1 MKLGAQFFTLRER
14 NKTPEGLY
22 NSFKEVK
29 KIGYQVVQMSAI
41 CQIEPERLKSFSD
54 EFELPITCTHSAF
67 DRIVNDTDALIK
79 EHITYGCP
87 VIGIGSMPNEYRGS
101 IEGARAFMDAV
112 RTPIKKMEDAGL
124 RFAYH
129 NHEFEFVD
137 LGGVCSYDLLMEE
150 LPTLN
155 FILDTYWFKYA
166 DRSYLDYIKLMGN
179 ERLTN
184 VHFKDMKTEPQGE
197 ICPCGVG
204 TINFAP
210 VVKLCDDL
218 KIPYALVE
226 QDNAPK
232 LGDEFEQLAT
242 SFNNLKHL
250 F

>member
-1 MKLGAQFFTLRER
+1 MKLGAQFYTLRER

-22 NSFKEVK
+22 NSFKRVK
-29 KIGYQVVQMSAI
+29 EIGYQVVQMSAI
-41 CQIEPERLKSFSD
+41 CQIEAERLKSFSD

-67 DRIVNDTDALIK
+67 DRIINDTDAIIK

-101 IEGARAFMDAV
+101 IEGARAFMDKI
-112 RTPIKKMEDAGL
+112 REPMNKMEAAGL

-155 FILDTYWFKYA
+155 FILDTYWFKYSE
-166 DRSYLDYIKLMGN
+166 RSYLDYIKLMGN

-184 VHFKDMKTEPQGE
+184 VHFKDMKTEPKGE

-204 TINFAP
+204 TIDFAP

-232 LGDEFEQLAT
+232 LGDEFEQLTT
-242 SFNNLKHL
+242 SYNNLKHL

>member
-1 MKLGAQFFTLRER
+1 MKLGAQFYTLREK

-41 CQIEPERLKSFSD
+41 CQIEAERLKSFSD

-87 VIGIGSMPNEYRGS
+87 VIGIGSMPNEYRTS
-101 IEGARAFMDAV
+101 IEGARAFMDKI
-112 RTPIKKMEDAGL
+112 REPMKKMEDAGL

-129 NHEFEFVD
+129 NHDFEFVD

-166 DRSYLDYIKLMGN
+166 ERSYLDYIKLMGN

-184 VHFKDMKTEPQGE
+184 VHFKDMKTEPKGD

-204 TINFAP
+204 TIDFAP

-242 SFNNLKHL
+242 SYNNLKHL

>member
-1 MKLGAQFFTLRER
+1 MKLGAQFYTLREK

-41 CQIEPERLKSFSD
+41 CQIEAERLKSFSD

-101 IEGARAFMDAV
+101 IEGARAFMDKI
-112 RTPIKKMEDAGL
+112 REPMKKMEDAGL

-137 LGGVCSYDLLMEE
+137 LGGVCSYDLLMQE

-155 FILDTYWFKYA
+155 FILDTYWFKYSE
-166 DRSYLDYIKLMGN
+166 RSYLDYIKLMGN

-184 VHFKDMKTEPQGE
+184 VHFKDMKTEPKGE

-204 TINFAP
+204 TIDFAP

-242 SFNNLKHL
+242 SYNNLKHL

>member
-1 MKLGAQFFTLRER
+1 MKLGAQFYTLRER

-22 NSFKEVK
+22 NSFKRVK
-29 KIGYQVVQMSAI
+29 EIGYQVVQMSAI
-41 CQIEPERLKSFSD
+41 CQIEAERLKSFSD

-67 DRIVNDTDALIK
+67 DRIINDTDALIK

-87 VIGIGSMPNEYRGS
+87 VIGIGSMPNEFRGS
-101 IEGARAFMDAV
+101 IEGARAFMDKI
-112 RTPIKKMEDAGL
+112 REPMKKMEEAGL

-155 FILDTYWFKYA
+155 FILDTYWFKYSE
-166 DRSYLDYIKLMGN
+166 RSYLDYIKLMGN

-184 VHFKDMKTEPQGE
+184 VHFKDMKTEPKGE

-204 TINFAP
+204 TIDFAP

-232 LGDEFEQLAT
+232 LGDEFEQLET
-242 SFNNLKHL
+242 SYNNLKHL

>member
-1 MKLGAQFFTLRER
+1 MKLGAQFFTLREK

-22 NSFKEVK
+22 RSFAEVK

-41 CQIEPERLKSFSD
+41 CQIEAEKLKAYSD
-54 EFELPITCTHSAF
+54 EFELPITCTHSAY

-87 VIGIGSMPNEYRGS
+87 VIGIGSMPNEFRGS
-101 IEGARAFMDAV
+101 VEGARKFLEIMKD
-112 RTPIKKMEDAGL
+112 PMKKIEAAGL

-129 NHEFEFVD
+129 NHAFEFDD
-137 LGGVCSYDLLMEE
+137 LGGVCSYDILMEE
-150 LPTLN
+150 APTLN

-166 DRSYLDYIKLMGN
+166 GRSYLDYIKLMGN

-184 VHFKDMKTEPQGE
+184 VHFKDMKTEPKGD
-197 ICPCGVG
+197 ICPCGEG
-204 TINFAP
+204 TIDFGP
-210 VVKLCDDL
+210 VVKLCDEL
-218 KIPYALVE
+218 AIPYALVE

-232 LGDEFEQLAT
+232 LGDEYEQMAT
-242 SFNNLKHL
+242 SYNNLKKY

>member
-1 MKLGAQFFTLRER
+1 MKLGAQFYTLRER

-22 NSFKEVK
+22 NSFKRVK
-29 KIGYQVVQMSAI
+29 EIGYQVVQMSAI
-41 CQIEPERLKSFSD
+41 CQIEAERLKSFSD

-67 DRIVNDTDALIK
+67 DRIINDTDALIK

-101 IEGARAFMDAV
+101 IEGARAFMDKI
-112 RTPIKKMEDAGL
+112 REPMNKMEAAGL

-155 FILDTYWFKYA
+155 FILDTYWFKYSE
-166 DRSYLDYIKLMGN
+166 RSYLDYIKLMGN

-184 VHFKDMKTEPQGE
+184 VHFKDMKTEPKGE
-197 ICPCGVG
+197 ICPCGEG
-204 TINFAP
+204 TIDFAP

>member
-29 KIGYQVVQMSAI
+29 RIGYQVVQMSAI
-41 CQIEPERLKSFSD
+41 CQIEAERLKSFSD
-54 EFELPITCTHSAF
+54 EFDLPITCTHSAF
-67 DRIVNDTDALIK
+67 DRIVGDTDALIK

-101 IEGARAFMDAV
+101 IEGARAFMDKI
-112 RTPIKKMEDAGL
+112 REPMKKMEAAGL

-150 LPTLN
+150 LPSLN

-204 TINFAP
+204 TIDFAP

-232 LGDEFEQLAT
+232 LGDEFEQLET

>member
-22 NSFKEVK
+22 NSFKRVK
-29 KIGYQVVQMSAI
+29 EIGYQVVQMSAI
-41 CQIEPERLKSFSD
+41 CQIEAERLKSFSD

-101 IEGARAFMDAV
+101 IEGARAFMDIV
-112 RTPIKKMEDAGL
+112 RTPIKKIEDSGL

-204 TINFAP
+204 TIDFAP